1 MAVVATGSK
10 ESLQLQEETE
20 VQLTRLQSWIL
31 HRPGWW
37 KKLVFIVAGYN
48 LMLVPYRICLNVTDT
63 ESVIAF
69 IILDSLADLIMWVE
83 FACVMMTPP
92 PGYGL
97 EPVPHCRNGLI
108 NIRSKA
114 AVAELCAVMPLDFVW
129 FAVRGRVPY
138 PVFRINKMIR
148 VARLDMYFSE
158 LRKILQISHNASRVF
173 QFTVLIFW
181 MMHWLGC
188 IWAFVVR
195 EDGDDILTW
204 YWTQRPDLINEAPF
218 AQYVVGVYWSLTM
231 MTGYGSLLPQSDL
244 QVIYSLI
251 TVLIGVS
258 INVGVIGT
266 LGSLIQN
273 LDSSGAAFR
282 RKMDAVN
289 DYMRYRKLSPE
300 MQRRIKDYYGYLW
313 QSRRG
318 LDEASLI
325 LELPEYL
332 QQEVQLFLNEDI
344 ISKVPLFHE
353 CDEQF
358 KSAVVVKLIPIVL
371 LPDSYIVRKGEVGR
385 EMYFISRGE
394 VHVVSEA
401 KDPSERIVYAT
412 LRDGSFFGEVAL
424 LFNDSR
430 RTATVITSLY
440 CDLYVLRK
448 EDFDSIQEQFPD
460 QSKVIQKAATK
471 RYKLQQENEAEADK

>member
-1 MAVVATGSK
+1 
-10 ESLQLQEETE
+10 
-20 VQLTRLQSWIL
+20 
-31 HRPGWW
+31 
-37 KKLVFIVAGYN
+37 
-48 LMLVPYRICLNVTDT
+48 
-63 ESVIAF
+63 
-69 IILDSLADLIMWVE
+69 
-83 FACVMMTPP
+83 
-92 PGYGL
+92 
-97 EPVPHCRNGLI
+97 
-108 NIRSKA
+108 
-114 AVAELCAVMPLDFVW
+114 
-129 FAVRGRVPY
+129 
-138 PVFRINKMIR
+138 
-148 VARLDMYFSE
+148 
-158 LRKILQISHNASRVF
+158 
-173 QFTVLIFW
+173 
-181 MMHWLGC
+181 MHWLGC
-188 IWAFVVR
+188 IWALVIR
-195 EDGDDILTW
+195 ADGEDILTW
-204 YWTQRPDLINEAPF
+204 YWTQRPNLNDETPF
-218 AQYVVGVYWSLTM
+218 ARYVVGVYWSLTM

-244 QVIYSLI
+244 QVIYSLV

-266 LGSLIQN
+266 LGSLVQN

-289 DYMRYRKLSPE
+289 DYMRYRKLSPD
-300 MQRRIKDYYGYLW
+300 MQKRIKDYYSYLW

-332 QQEVQLFLNEDI
+332 QQEVQLFLNKDI

-394 VHVVSEA
+394 VQVVSDA

-460 QSKVIQKAATK
+460 QSKVCILT
-471 RYKLQQENEAEADK
+471 YDMM